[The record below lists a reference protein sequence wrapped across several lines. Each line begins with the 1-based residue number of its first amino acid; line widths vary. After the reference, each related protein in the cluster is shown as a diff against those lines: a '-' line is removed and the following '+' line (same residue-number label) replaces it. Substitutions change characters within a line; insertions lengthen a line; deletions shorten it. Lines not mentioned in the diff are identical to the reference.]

1 VHLAGPGRV
10 SRSPEEG
17 YASLTSDEQ
26 VTLLRS
32 VARTGSARFGLDVE
46 TIELV
51 RHEFNTTFRVADTAG
66 RVTAVRVNTNSV
78 STPEHVIAQHAWMR
92 ALAAETPLRLPIP
105 LRTVAGEDL
114 ALVPT
119 PHGTFMV
126 VAATWLDGEDV
137 EDCDARQAGALGRA
151 MATMHTHAAG
161 WDVPPGGRLTDFSDP
176 YFGDEDRLTL
186 AFPVDSREA
195 ELVRWSL
202 QRCQDAILSAELD
215 SPPVVVHGDLHGGN
229 LKWHRDELAVFDFD
243 DCGIASPALDLAIA
257 TFYLRGSDARV
268 EAALRA
274 GYVEVKPLPEVT
286 TPVFE
291 ALVASRQL
299 LLANDLLRS
308 RTEHLRAQARGYL
321 DRTVDRLAHWRE
333 SGHFSLVPADG
344 RGG

>member
-1 VHLAGPGRV
+1 MHLAGSGRV
-10 SRSPEEG
+10 RLTQEG
-17 YASLTSDEQ
+17 YASLASDEQ

-51 RHEFNTTFRVADTAG
+51 RHEFNTTFRVADLTG

-92 ALAAETPLRLPIP
+92 ARAAQTPVRRPGP
-105 LRTVAGEDL
+105 RRTLTGDEHAV
-114 ALVPT
+114 VPP
-119 PHGTFMV
+119 PHGMFMV

-137 EDCDARQAGALGRA
+137 GECTAGQAKALGRA
-151 MATMHTHAAG
+151 MATMHNHAEG
-161 WDVPPGGRLTDFSDP
+161 WDVPPGGRLTTFSDP

-186 AFPVDSREA
+186 AFPADSQEA

-215 SPPVVVHGDLHGGN
+215 CPPVVVHGDLHGGN

-243 DCGIASPALDLAIA
+243 DCGVASPALDLAIA

-274 GYVEVKPLPEVT
+274 GYVEVRPLPEVT

-299 LLANDLLRS
+299 LLANDLLQS
-308 RTEHLRAQARGYL
+308 STEHLRAQARDYL

-333 SGHFSLVPADG
+333 GGHFSLVPGDG